1 MLWQLRAGSLYW
13 CVDGFKLHCSSIVGL
28 WQRWQQL
35 ISTHQL
41 CHGTSVGAAVLIHL
55 QGIPRTLRSMYM
67 HAWQS
72 WLWNRAASERY
83 RRYGAEQAVAG
94 DLVLLTSEQQQQQ
107 QDEASA
113 VAAEAGTAAAAA
125 AVDALYEAA
134 EQDGQTAADNAAGIE
149 DEVDAASGAASAAGR
164 LSSVH
169 IVTEAEAAAGKFSI
183 RDVVLPLPGGHVQYP
198 QHAAGWQL
206 YCRMAAADG
215 VMLPGMTAD
224 EFATAAA
231 EAAAAAKTAD
241 NTDSADAAAPAAD
254 AAGAAASAAAAPASH
269 GAKDFQLAAL
279 SGDYRRLLH
288 VPEDMQHQV
297 IRCALSQESLF
308 ENVARKQ
315 RCMQL

>member
-1 MLWQLRAGSLYW
+1 MFY
-13 CVDGFKLHCSSIVGL
+13 
-28 WQRWQQL
+28 
-35 ISTHQL
+35 ST
-41 CHGTSVGAAVLIHL
+41 CHETLVGAVVLLHL

-83 RRYGAEQAVAG
+83 RRYGAEKAVAG
-94 DLVLLTSEQQQQQ
+94 DLVLLTSEQQQQQQQQ

-125 AVDALYEAA
+125 VDALYEAA
-134 EQDGQTAADNAAGIE
+134 EQDGKTAADNAAGIE

-169 IVTEAEAAAGKFSI
+169 IVTEAEAATGKFSV
-183 RDVVLPLPGGHVQYP
+183 RDVVLPLPGGRVQYP
-198 QHAAGWQL
+198 QHEAGWQL
-206 YCRMAAADG
+206 YCRMASADG

-224 EFATAAA
+224 EFAIAVA
-231 EAAAAAKTAD
+231 EVAAAAKVAD
-241 NTDSADAAAPAAD
+241 HADSAAAAAPAAD
-254 AAGAAASAAAAPASH
+254 AAGAAASAAAAAAAAPASH

-297 IRCALSQESLF
+297 IRCALMHNFFLRKLQGCS
-308 ENVARKQ
+308 VACTCKMIEMLCQ
-315 RCMQL
+315 GICSTK